1 MSATPVRPT
10 GITILAILA
19 GLSAIGALF
28 SGFVAF
34 GLGATA
40 LGGAAALLGVAF
52 LALGGLSLAV
62 GWGFWSMLPWA
73 WPAGV
78 ALAAANIVVTLFSV
92 VFTSSGI
99 AGAVIPIVVSGA
111 ILYYLNQ
118 PTIKSLFARA

>member
-1 MSATPVRPT
+1 MSATSARPT

-19 GLSAIGALF
+19 GLSAIGGLF

-34 GLGATA
+34 GLGATV
-40 LGGAAALLGVAF
+40 LGGAAALLGIAY
-52 LALGGLSLAV
+52 LALAGLSLAV

-78 ALAAANIVVTLFSV
+78 ALAAANIVATLFGV
-92 VFTSSGI
+92 VFASTGVTSAI
-99 AGAVIPIVVSGA
+99 LPVVVSGA

-118 PTIKSLFARA
+118 PTIKSLFGRA

>member
-1 MSATPVRPT
+1 MSATSARPT

-34 GLGATA
+34 GLGASV

-62 GWGFWSMLPWA
+62 GWGFWSMQPWA

-78 ALAAANIVVTLFSV
+78 ALAAANIVVTLFGV
-92 VFTSSGI
+92 VFASTSITSAI
-99 AGAVIPIVVSGA
+99 LPIVVSGV